1 MSTLV
6 PSGVPRESKD
16 QDSTGSYSR
25 SHGARPGAAPGP
37 DLLPSSHPARCPP
50 VSPSIHR
57 PFASYEMW
65 DIPASTPDEP
75 GGRQTT
81 GLRLPRYSLAS
92 REGDRPVALS
102 RSWKR
107 MPPLALDGSA
117 CHRRPDGHQVAPSSA
132 QGQLPI
138 TNCWARN
145 QGQSRC
151 RIAKSGAAHAGQP
164 RIHMSLGQTRPQ
176 PINRLSVLSQSSRLS
191 DSPRA
196 WCSSHTGWTIF
207 TPEDLVICQRQVSV
221 SQTPTP
227 SLYSRMCSKTL
238 APIRWETS

>member
-25 SHGARPGAAPGP
+25 SHGARPGATLGP

-92 REGDRPVALS
+92 REGTVQWRSRGHGRGCRHWHLTARHVTDDPMATKWPHPLPRGSCQSRIAGPEIRASHDVGSQNPRPATMLNH
-102 RSWKR
+102 RPETATMLGHKIR
-107 MPPLALDGSA
+107 GHPTQGGPGFT
-117 CHRRPDGHQVAPSSA
+117 CHKPRPD
-132 QGQLPI
+132 
-138 TNCWARN
+138 R
-145 QGQSRC
+145 SR
-151 RIAKSGAAHAGQP
+151 
-164 RIHMSLGQTRPQ
+164 
-176 PINRLSVLSQSSRLS
+176 SSRLPS
-191 DSPRA
+191 LSRA
-196 WCSSHTGWTIF
+196 GCPTAPEPGAAATPGGRSSHPRTW
-207 TPEDLVICQRQVSV
+207 
-221 SQTPTP
+221 
-227 SLYSRMCSKTL
+227 
-238 APIRWETS
+238 

>member
-25 SHGARPGAAPGP
+25 SHGARPGAALGS

-151 RIAKSGAAHAGQP
+151 RIAKPETSHNAEPQTRDSHDAGSQNSGPPTQGSPGSTCHSVKPDRSRSTGSRFSLSRAGCPTAPEPGAAATPGG
-164 RIHMSLGQTRPQ
+164 R
-176 PINRLSVLSQSSRLS
+176 SSR
-191 DSPRA
+191 PRT
-196 WCSSHTGWTIF
+196 W
-207 TPEDLVICQRQVSV
+207 
-221 SQTPTP
+221 
-227 SLYSRMCSKTL
+227 
-238 APIRWETS
+238 

>member
-25 SHGARPGAAPGP
+25 SHGARPGAALGP
-37 DLLPSSHPARCPP
+37 DLLPSSRPARCPP

-151 RIAKSGAAHAGQP
+151 RIAKPETSHNAEPQTRDSHDAGSQNPGPPTQGSPGSTCHSVKPDRSRSTGSRFSLSRAGCPTAPEPGAAATPGG
-164 RIHMSLGQTRPQ
+164 R
-176 PINRLSVLSQSSRLS
+176 
-191 DSPRA
+191 
-196 WCSSHTGWTIF
+196 SSHPRTW
-207 TPEDLVICQRQVSV
+207 
-221 SQTPTP
+221 
-227 SLYSRMCSKTL
+227 
-238 APIRWETS
+238 

>member
-1 MSTLV
+1 MSALV

-25 SHGARPGAAPGP
+25 SHGARPGAALGP
-37 DLLPSSHPARCPP
+37 DLLPSSRPARCPP

-57 PFASYEMW
+57 PFAGYEMW

-151 RIAKSGAAHAGQP
+151 RIAKPETSHNAEP
-164 RIHMSLGQTRPQ
+164 QTRDSHDAEAQNPGPPTQ
-176 PINRLSVLSQSSRLS
+176 GSPGFTCHKPRPDRSRSSRLPGLS
-191 DSPRA
+191 RA
-196 WCSSHTGWTIF
+196 GCPTAPEPGAAATPGGRSSHPRTW
-207 TPEDLVICQRQVSV
+207 
-221 SQTPTP
+221 
-227 SLYSRMCSKTL
+227 
-238 APIRWETS
+238 

>member
-6 PSGVPRESKD
+6 PSGVPQESKD

-25 SHGARPGAAPGP
+25 SHGARPGAALGS

-107 MPPLALDGSA
+107 IPPLALDGSA

-151 RIAKSGAAHAGQP
+151 RIAKPETSHNAEPQTRDSHDAGSQNPGPPTQGSPGSTCHSVKPDRSRSTGSRFSLSRAGCPTAPEPGAAATPGG
-164 RIHMSLGQTRPQ
+164 R
-176 PINRLSVLSQSSRLS
+176 
-191 DSPRA
+191 
-196 WCSSHTGWTIF
+196 SSHPRTW
-207 TPEDLVICQRQVSV
+207 
-221 SQTPTP
+221 
-227 SLYSRMCSKTL
+227 
-238 APIRWETS
+238 

>member
-6 PSGVPRESKD
+6 PSGVPQESKD

-25 SHGARPGAAPGP
+25 SHGARPGAALGS

-151 RIAKSGAAHAGQP
+151 RIAKPETSHNAEPQTRDSHDAGSQNPGPPTQGSPGSTCHSVKPDRSRSTGSRFSLSRAGCPTAPEPGAAATPGG
-164 RIHMSLGQTRPQ
+164 R
-176 PINRLSVLSQSSRLS
+176 
-191 DSPRA
+191 
-196 WCSSHTGWTIF
+196 SSHPRTW
-207 TPEDLVICQRQVSV
+207 
-221 SQTPTP
+221 
-227 SLYSRMCSKTL
+227 
-238 APIRWETS
+238 

>member
-1 MSTLV
+1 MSALV

-25 SHGARPGAAPGP
+25 SHGARPGAALGP

-151 RIAKSGAAHAGQP
+151 RIAKPETSHNAEP
-164 RIHMSLGQTRPQ
+164 QTRDSHDAEAQNPGPPTQ
-176 PINRLSVLSQSSRLS
+176 GSPGFTCHKPRPDRSRSSRLPGLS
-191 DSPRA
+191 RAGCPTAPEPGAAATPGGRSSRPRT
-196 WCSSHTGWTIF
+196 W
-207 TPEDLVICQRQVSV
+207 
-221 SQTPTP
+221 
-227 SLYSRMCSKTL
+227 
-238 APIRWETS
+238 

>member
-25 SHGARPGAAPGP
+25 SHGARPGAALGS

-151 RIAKSGAAHAGQP
+151 RIAKPETSHNAEPQTRDSHDAGSQNPGPPTQGSPGSTCHSVKPDRSRSTGSRFSLSRAGCPTAPEPGAAATPGG
-164 RIHMSLGQTRPQ
+164 R
-176 PINRLSVLSQSSRLS
+176 SSR
-191 DSPRA
+191 PRT
-196 WCSSHTGWTIF
+196 W
-207 TPEDLVICQRQVSV
+207 
-221 SQTPTP
+221 
-227 SLYSRMCSKTL
+227 
-238 APIRWETS
+238 

>member
-25 SHGARPGAAPGP
+25 SHGARPGAALGS

-151 RIAKSGAAHAGQP
+151 RIAKPETATMLNHRPETATMLGHKIRGHPTQGGPGFTCHKP
-164 RIHMSLGQTRPQ
+164 RPDRSRSS
-176 PINRLSVLSQSSRLS
+176 RLSVLSRAGCPTAPEPGAVATPGGRSSR
-191 DSPRA
+191 PRT
-196 WCSSHTGWTIF
+196 W
-207 TPEDLVICQRQVSV
+207 
-221 SQTPTP
+221 
-227 SLYSRMCSKTL
+227 
-238 APIRWETS
+238 

>member
-25 SHGARPGAAPGP
+25 SHGARPGAALGS

-151 RIAKSGAAHAGQP
+151 RIAKPETSHNAEPQTRDSHDAGSQNPGPPTQGSPGSTCHSVKPDRSRSTGSRFSLSRAGCPTAPEPGAAATPGG
-164 RIHMSLGQTRPQ
+164 R
-176 PINRLSVLSQSSRLS
+176 
-191 DSPRA
+191 
-196 WCSSHTGWTIF
+196 SSHPRTW
-207 TPEDLVICQRQVSV
+207 
-221 SQTPTP
+221 
-227 SLYSRMCSKTL
+227 
-238 APIRWETS
+238 

>member
-151 RIAKSGAAHAGQP
+151 RIAKPETSHNAEPQTRDSHDAGSQNPGPPTQGSPGSTCHSVKPDRSRSTGSRFSLSRAGCPTAPEPGAAATPGG
-164 RIHMSLGQTRPQ
+164 R
-176 PINRLSVLSQSSRLS
+176 
-191 DSPRA
+191 
-196 WCSSHTGWTIF
+196 SSHPRTW
-207 TPEDLVICQRQVSV
+207 
-221 SQTPTP
+221 
-227 SLYSRMCSKTL
+227 
-238 APIRWETS
+238 

>member
-25 SHGARPGAAPGP
+25 SHGARPGATLGP

-151 RIAKSGAAHAGQP
+151 RIAKPETSHNAEPQTRDSHDAGSQNPGPPTQGSPGSTCHSVKPDRSRSTGSRFSLSRAGCPTVPEPGAAATPGG
-164 RIHMSLGQTRPQ
+164 R
-176 PINRLSVLSQSSRLS
+176 
-191 DSPRA
+191 
-196 WCSSHTGWTIF
+196 SSHPRTW
-207 TPEDLVICQRQVSV
+207 
-221 SQTPTP
+221 
-227 SLYSRMCSKTL
+227 
-238 APIRWETS
+238 

>member
-6 PSGVPRESKD
+6 PSGVPQESKD

-25 SHGARPGAAPGP
+25 SHGARPGAALGS

-151 RIAKSGAAHAGQP
+151 RIAKPETSHNAEPQTRDSHDAGSQNPGPPTQGSPGSTCHSVKPDRSRSTGSRFSLSRAGCPTAPEPGAAATPGG
-164 RIHMSLGQTRPQ
+164 R
-176 PINRLSVLSQSSRLS
+176 SSR
-191 DSPRA
+191 PRT
-196 WCSSHTGWTIF
+196 W
-207 TPEDLVICQRQVSV
+207 
-221 SQTPTP
+221 
-227 SLYSRMCSKTL
+227 
-238 APIRWETS
+238 

>member
-25 SHGARPGAAPGP
+25 SHGARPGAALGP

-151 RIAKSGAAHAGQP
+151 RIAKPETSHNAEPQTRDSHDAGSQNPGPPHAGQP
-164 RIHMSLGQTRPQ
+164 RIHMSLGRTGPQ
-176 PINRLSVLSQSSRLS
+176 PINRLSLS
-191 DSPRA
+191 RA
-196 WCSSHTGWTIF
+196 GCPTVPEPGAAATPGGLSSHPRTW
-207 TPEDLVICQRQVSV
+207 
-221 SQTPTP
+221 
-227 SLYSRMCSKTL
+227 
-238 APIRWETS
+238 